1 LTNKG
6 YPSAFIDEVK
16 SKSDIVSTIA
26 KHLTLQKKGKT
37 YWACCP
43 FHYEKT
49 PSFAVNEAEQ
59 FYHCYGCGE
68 SGDVIKFIQKY
79 ENLSFV
85 EAVKNLANQNGIKIP
100 EVEQTSKDLQLMRQK
115 EKVYKALNLAKDFY
129 ISQLQLPSSVVA
141 KNYLSSRQLDQD
153 IIKTF
158 NIGYSPNWNDLIN
171 YLQKNGISI
180 ETMKQAGLVE
190 TSEKGNTYDVFG
202 TRLMFPILN
211 SYGDCIGFT
220 ARTLE
225 HDSKFAKYKNSSQT
239 LVFDKSRTVYNI
251 HAIKNLKKEQKI
263 DYIIICEGTIDVIA
277 MHKAGFK
284 NTVACMGT
292 AITNYHAHELKRY
305 SDKIVLCL
313 DGDGAG
319 QNATYKAIDVLT
331 EYGLEVKVAVLK
343 DNLDPDEFLKK
354 YGVEKLKECLENAV
368 DAYEYKIKSLSTK
381 FNLQDS
387 YQKNKFISESLQ
399 IISSMDTSTQKEI
412 YLKVLSKLVN
422 ISVDVLRRDLGIKNI
437 NYAPS
442 QNPQTNNTNNED
454 IIMASRQDGLTRA
467 IKFILASIVHKKDYA
482 LNTLDQNLNFKNSNY
497 QNLYNFVKDCYLNK
511 KTYTISTLFD
521 YFEVD
526 ENEDIK
532 QIINY
537 DFTSFNQ
544 EDLKAYYNECLNK
557 MVLIELKQEQEK
569 LTQLFKTETDL
580 NKRREIAM
588 KLGNITKEI
597 KNKTEK
603 KNV

>member
-1 LTNKG
+1 MTNKG
-6 YPSAFIDEVK
+6 YPSSFIDEVK
-16 SKSDIVSTIA
+16 SKSDIVSTIS

-85 EAVKNLANQNGIKIP
+85 EAVKYLANENNIKIP
-100 EVEQTSKDLQLMRQK
+100 EIEQTTKDLQIMRQK
-115 EKVYKALNLAKDFY
+115 EKCYKALNLAKEFY
-129 ISQLQLPSSVVA
+129 IQELNNPTSQVA
-141 KNYLSSRQLDQD
+141 QNYLISRQLDSQIAKD
-153 IIKTF
+153 F
-158 NIGYSPNWNDLIN
+158 NIGYSPNWDSLIE
-171 YLQKNGISI
+171 YLQKQGISLD
-180 ETMKQAGLVE
+180 TMKQAGLVE
-190 TSEKGNTYDVFG
+190 TSEKGKNYDVFG

-225 HDSKFAKYKNSSQT
+225 KDSKFAKYKNSPQS
-239 LVFDKSRTVYNI
+239 LIFDKSRTVYNI
-251 HAIKNLKKEQKI
+251 HSIKNLKKEQKI

-305 SDKIVLCL
+305 SDKIILCL

-319 QNATYKAIDVLT
+319 QSATYKAIDVLT
-331 EYGLEVKVAVLK
+331 EYGLEVKVAVLTE
-343 DNLDPDEFLKK
+343 NLDPDEFLKK
-354 YGVEKLKECLENAV
+354 YGVDKLKQCLENAV
-368 DAYEYKIKSLSTK
+368 DAYEYKIKSLSQK

-387 YQKNKFISESLQ
+387 FQKNKFILESLS
-399 IISSMDTSTQKEI
+399 IISSMETSAQKEI

-422 ISVDVLRRDLGIKNI
+422 ISVDVLRRDLGGKTLNFV
-437 NYAPS
+437 PT
-442 QNPQTNNTNNED
+442 QETQVED
-454 IIMASRQDGLTRA
+454 HKLISRPDGMVRA
-467 IKFILASIVHKKDYA
+467 IKFVLASIVHKKDYA
-482 LNTLDQNLNFKNSNY
+482 LKSLQQELKFDNSNY
-497 QNLYNFVKDCYLNK
+497 QNLYDFVVNCNLNQ

-521 YFEVD
+521 YFEVE

-532 QIINY
+532 EIINF
-537 DFTSFNQ
+537 DFNRFSQ
-544 EDLKAYYNECLNK
+544 EDLNTYFNECLK
-557 MVLIELKQEQEK
+557 KLQLVDLKLEQER
-569 LTQLFKTETDL
+569 LTNLFKTETDL

-588 KLGNITKEI
+588 KLGNLTKEI
-597 KNKTEK
+597 KSKTEK

>member
-1 LTNKG
+1 MTNKG
-6 YPSAFIDEVK
+6 YPSSFIDEVK
-16 SKSDIVSTIA
+16 SKCDIVSTIS

-85 EAVKNLANQNGIKIP
+85 EAVKYLANENGIKIP
-100 EVEQTSKDLQLMRQK
+100 EVEIATKDLQLMRQK
-115 EKVYKALNLAKDFY
+115 EKCYKALNLAKDFY
-129 ISQLQLPSSVVA
+129 SSQLLSAPNSQVA
-141 KNYLSSRQLDQD
+141 KNYLVSRQLDGQIVKD
-153 IIKTF
+153 F
-158 NIGYSPNWNDLIN
+158 NIGYSPSWGELIT
-171 YLQKNGISI
+171 YLQKQGVSL

-190 TSEKGNTYDVFG
+190 TSESGKNYDVFG
-202 TRLMFPILN
+202 TRLIFPILN

-225 HDSKFAKYKNSSQT
+225 KDSKFAKYKNSPQSII
-239 LVFDKSRTVYNI
+239 FDKSKTIYNI
-251 HAIKNLKKEQKI
+251 HSIKNLKKEQKI

-292 AITNYHAHELKRY
+292 AITSYHAHELKRY

-319 QNATYKAIDVLT
+319 QSATYKAIDVLT
-331 EYGLEVKVAVLK
+331 EYGLEVKVAVLT

-354 YGVEKLKECLENAV
+354 YGAQRLNEILNNAL
-368 DAYEYKIKSLSTK
+368 DAYEYKIKSLASK

-387 YQKNKFISESLQ
+387 YQKNKFILESLQ
-399 IISSMDTSTQKEI
+399 IISLMETSAQKEI

-422 ISVDVLRRDLGIKNI
+422 ISVDVLRRDLGGKTLNLV
-437 NYAPS
+437 PHE
-442 QNPQTNNTNNED
+442 TEHTEEEHKLV
-454 IIMASRQDGLTRA
+454 SRQDGMLRA
-467 IKFILASIVHKKDYA
+467 IKFVLASIVHKKDYA
-482 LNTLDQNLNFKNSNY
+482 LSDIETNLKFANSNY
-497 QNLYNFVKDCYLNK
+497 QNLYNFVLDCLNNK

-521 YFEVD
+521 YFEVE
-526 ENEDIK
+526 ENQDLKE
-532 QIINY
+532 IINF
-537 DFTSFNQ
+537 DFTKFSQ
-544 EDLKAYYNECLNK
+544 EDLKTYFNECLNK
-557 MVLIELKQEQEK
+557 MQLVDLKLEQEK
-569 LTQLFKTETDL
+569 LTALFKTESDL

-588 KLGNITKEI
+588 RLGNITKEI

>member
-1 LTNKG
+1 MTNKG
-6 YPSAFIDEVK
+6 YPSSFIDEVK
-16 SKSDIVSTIA
+16 SKSDIVSTIS

-85 EAVKNLANQNGIKIP
+85 EAVKYLAQENNIKIP
-100 EVEQTSKDLQLMRQK
+100 EIEQTTKDLQIMRQK
-115 EKVYKALNLAKDFY
+115 EKCFRALNLAKEFY
-129 ISQLQLPSSVVA
+129 IQELNKPTSQVA
-141 KNYLSSRQLDQD
+141 KNYLTSRQLDSQIAKD
-153 IIKTF
+153 F
-158 NIGYSPNWNDLIN
+158 NIGYSPNWDSLID
-171 YLQKNGISI
+171 YLQKQGISLD
-180 ETMKQAGLVE
+180 TMKQAGLVE
-190 TSEKGNTYDVFG
+190 TSEKGKTYDVFG

-211 SYGDCIGFT
+211 AYGDCIGFT

-225 HDSKFAKYKNSSQT
+225 KDSKFAKYKNSPQS
-239 LVFDKSRTVYNI
+239 LIFDKSRTVYNI
-251 HAIKNLKKEQKI
+251 HSIKNLKKEQKI

-305 SDKIVLCL
+305 SDKIILCL

-319 QNATYKAIDVLT
+319 QSATYKAIDVLT
-331 EYGLEVKVAVLK
+331 EYGLEVKVAVLTE
-343 DNLDPDEFLKK
+343 NLDPDEFLKK
-354 YGVEKLKECLENAV
+354 YGVDKLKHCLENAV
-368 DAYEYKIKSLSTK
+368 DAYEYKIKSLSQK

-387 YQKNKFISESLQ
+387 FQKNKFILESLS
-399 IISSMDTSTQKEI
+399 IISSMETSAQKEI

-422 ISVDVLRRDLGIKNI
+422 ISVDVLRRDLGGKTLNFVPAEEVQIEENKLV
-437 NYAPS
+437 
-442 QNPQTNNTNNED
+442 
-454 IIMASRQDGLTRA
+454 SRPDGMIRA
-467 IKFILASIVHKKDYA
+467 IKFVLASIVHKKDYA
-482 LNTLDQNLNFKNSNY
+482 FESLQQNLKFDNSNY
-497 QNLYNFVKDCYLNK
+497 QNLYDFVVNCNK
-511 KTYTISTLFD
+511 NQKTYTISTLFD
-521 YFEVD
+521 YFEVE

-532 QIINY
+532 EIINF
-537 DFTSFNQ
+537 DFNKFSQ
-544 EDLKAYYNECLNK
+544 EDLKVYFNECLK
-557 MVLIELKQEQEK
+557 KLQLVDLKLEQER
-569 LTQLFKTETDL
+569 LTNLFKTETDL

-588 KLGNITKEI
+588 KLGNLTKEI

>member
-1 LTNKG
+1 MSNKG
-6 YPSAFIDEVK
+6 YPSTFIDEVK
-16 SKSDIVSTIA
+16 LKSDIVSTIA

-85 EAVKNLANQNGIKIP
+85 EAVKFLATQNGIKIP
-100 EVEQTSKDLQLMRQK
+100 EVEPSSKDLQLMRQK

-129 ISQLQLPSSVVA
+129 ISQLQLPTSQVA
-141 KNYLSSRQLDQD
+141 KIYLNSRSLDEN

-158 NIGYSPNWNDLIN
+158 NIGYSPNWNDLIS
-171 YLQKNGISI
+171 YLQKNGVTL
-180 ETMKQAGLVE
+180 ETMKLAGLVE

-211 SYGDCIGFT
+211 VYGDCIGFT

-225 HDSKFAKYKNSSQT
+225 QDSKFAKYKNSSQT
-239 LVFDKSRTVYNI
+239 LVFDKSRTIYNI

-292 AITNYHAHELKRY
+292 AITNYHAHDLKRY
-305 SDKIVLCL
+305 TDKIILCL

-354 YGVEKLKECLENAV
+354 YGVDKLKECLENAV
-368 DAYEYKIKSLSTK
+368 DAYEYKIKSLSNK
-381 FNLQDS
+381 YNLQDS
-387 YQKNKFISESLQ
+387 YQKNKFINESLQ
-399 IISSMDTSTQKEI
+399 IITSMETSAQKEI

-422 ISVDVLRRDLGIKNI
+422 ISTDVLRRDLGSKNL
-437 NYAPS
+437 NYVSTSNMQPS
-442 QNPQTNNTNNED
+442 AYSNEEPV
-454 IIMASRQDGLTRA
+454 AVFRQDGLTRA
-467 IKFILASIVHKKDYA
+467 VKFVLASIVHKKDYA
-482 LNTLDQNLNFKNSNY
+482 LGAINQNLTFKNANY
-497 QNLYNFVKDCYLNK
+497 QNLYNFVKDCHQDQ

-526 ENEDIK
+526 ENDDIK
-532 QIINY
+532 QIINF
-537 DFTSFNQ
+537 DFTLFSQ
-544 EDLKAYYNECLNK
+544 EELKAYFDECLNK
-557 MVLIELKQEQEK
+557 MILIDLKLEQEN
-569 LTQLFKTETDL
+569 LTKLFKTETDL